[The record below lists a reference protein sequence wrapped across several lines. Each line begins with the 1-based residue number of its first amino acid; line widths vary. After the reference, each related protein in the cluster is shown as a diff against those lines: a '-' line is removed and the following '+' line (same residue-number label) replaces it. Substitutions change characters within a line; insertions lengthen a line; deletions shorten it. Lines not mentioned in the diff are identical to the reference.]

1 MIRDDG
7 EASVVPLSNVSVIHQ
22 EGTEGEEKNPTVIVL
37 QTEGQEEETHET
49 PSGLNITEEIV
60 GSLRTSS
67 SRSNA
72 EDIAAFISLS
82 SGQVEESGDRIEGA
96 VITIAETGEQQSP
109 GDVNTIE
116 NIEIDV
122 LPTSGENA
130 ELQKT
135 ILSENGKD
143 EPIHIVKSHSEGS
156 RPVAKKTSLRSHP
169 SSSAKNVI
177 VRSLAEKAKNDKRR
191 GEKELPFLGEGN
203 VPVNASEAED
213 KAYIQECDRQKK
225 ENYMLSLTAWTKR
238 LPALANGVIEPFK
251 KVEATLHKDL
261 SKELGLETDKGIFF
275 SLHQQGVAKGVRVV
289 ETGPEQIVV
298 SGSLVELLASRDMIL
313 SEIEKIKGTCSLS
326 TSVPSSSNK
335 TCEVGVMC
343 ELIPSPPSA
352 RYASSAGLDR
362 SARRYHSVLSRPI
375 SPEPRPHRKRSRR
388 QLSLESKLKSSE
400 KQEDVSRRRPDRSQ
414 SRRSE
419 SQTLRTLKIKLEK
432 DHEEKQTE
440 GDYLVPKES
449 NHNVEILLGDLKM
462 EPECDETII
471 VSSISNS
478 DLGEESHEAEEN
490 ISKPSSLLM
499 HKDCDSYAL
508 PLVNKD
514 TSGKNVEGRGQ
525 ELRRRLEVESSNKE
539 NIKMDNSQFLY
550 KPKEQVEDEDLDM
563 EVEDHKIICEPEI
576 NMSEDQDD
584 DLTKGHSA
592 EEIKFKFSCQICS
605 YKSMRENHFVKHM
618 KLHDKGIALY
628 RCNEC
633 SFVSIR
639 ASHLRRHK
647 MSHAQQVLNCHLC
660 SYTCDEQKLL
670 AKHVRVKHQTPK
682 PKQITSDVEPQAL
695 FECQECEYK
704 TSWHYA
710 YQRHRRTHS
719 ASKVV
724 RIHTCPQCPYKTMRR
739 EHFLRHIKNV
749 HQNHRPFLC
758 DICGKAFKRQ
768 DALKQHHVTHY
779 QSTGSGSSG
788 QIGPY
793 GFVCHICQKVCRSAA
808 YLKEHMATHSE
819 ERSFLCEVCGASF
832 KTRSVQR
839 NHVQTIHRRPRSFTC
854 PSCEKKFNTKY
865 ALRRHMKQHDTS
877 LEDAEVLT
885 SVNSGLRLCG
895 LQPRGSYACARE
907 RIPAA
912 AATLLPSPTNPPHTG
927 SPARTLLPPPAAPPS
942 ASAYQITIDGQPA
955 FILPHLDDQHAAVA
969 EGDPALMEESN
980 AVIVGA
986 DSPGGAG
993 LRRLAGQGAASGA
1006 ISVPVVPATV
1016 HIVNQD
1022 PLSSASGELIIS
1034 SEQYQASQAASVV
1047 TSEPPTYVA
1056 PEHPGSTLLYLTG
1069 NFS

>member
-1 MIRDDG
+1 M
-7 EASVVPLSNVSVIHQ
+7 
-22 EGTEGEEKNPTVIVL
+22 
-37 QTEGQEEETHET
+37 
-49 PSGLNITEEIV
+49 
-60 GSLRTSS
+60 
-67 SRSNA
+67 
-72 EDIAAFISLS
+72 
-82 SGQVEESGDRIEGA
+82 
-96 VITIAETGEQQSP
+96 
-109 GDVNTIE
+109 
-116 NIEIDV
+116 
-122 LPTSGENA
+122 
-130 ELQKT
+130 
-135 ILSENGKD
+135 
-143 EPIHIVKSHSEGS
+143 
-156 RPVAKKTSLRSHP
+156 
-169 SSSAKNVI
+169 
-177 VRSLAEKAKNDKRR
+177 
-191 GEKELPFLGEGN
+191 
-203 VPVNASEAED
+203 
-213 KAYIQECDRQKK
+213 QECDRQKK
-225 ENYMLSLTAWTKR
+225 EDYMLSLTAWTKR
-238 LPALANGVIEPFK
+238 LPALGNGVLEPFK

-261 SKELGLETDKGIFF
+261 SAELGIETDKGIFF

-326 TSVPSSSNK
+326 TSVPSNASK

-352 RYASSAGLDR
+352 RYASSVGLDR

-375 SPEPRPHRKRSRR
+375 SPEPRPQRKRSRR
-388 QLSLESKLKSSE
+388 QLSLESKLKSTE
-400 KQEDVSRRRPDRSQ
+400 KQEDVSQRRPDRSQ
-414 SRRSE
+414 SQRSE

-440 GDYLVPKES
+440 EDYLVPKES

-478 DLGEESHEAEEN
+478 DLGEESHEVES
-490 ISKPSSLLM
+490 ISKSNSLIM
-499 HKDCDSYAL
+499 HKDCDGYVL

-514 TSGKNVEGRGQ
+514 ISVKNVEGRGQ
-525 ELRRRLEVESSNKE
+525 ELMRRLEVESSNKE

-550 KPKEQVEDEDLDM
+550 KPKEQVENEEDLDM

-592 EEIKFKFSCQICS
+592 EEVKFKFSCQICS

-682 PKQITSDVEPQAL
+682 PKQITSDVEAQAL
-695 FECQECEYK
+695 YECKECEYK

-710 YQRHRRTHS
+710 YQRHRRTHT

-779 QSTGSGSSG
+779 QSMSSGRSG

-885 SVNSGLRLCG
+885 GGNNELRLCD
-895 LQPRGSYACARE
+895 LQPRGSYASTRE
-907 RIPAA
+907 RTPAA
-912 AATLLPSPTNPPHTG
+912 PSPTNPPHTG
-927 SPARTLLPPPAAPPS
+927 SPSRTLLPPPAAPPS

-955 FILPHLDDQHAAVA
+955 FILPHLDGQHAAVS
-969 EGDPALMEESN
+969 EGGPALMEEN
-980 AVIVGA
+980 NGVIVGG
-986 DSPGGAG
+986 DSPGGSG
-993 LRRLAGQGAASGA
+993 LRRLAGQGAASTA
-1006 ISVPVVPATV
+1006 ISVPVVPTTV

-1022 PLSSASGELIIS
+1022 PLSSASGDLILS
-1034 SEQYQASQAASVV
+1034 SEQYQANQAASVV
-1047 TSEPPTYVA
+1047 ASEPPSYVA